1 MAQVKLIK
9 ERAEFE
15 RKNRDFKEI
24 AMSSMAQ
31 DIEIHIKTGRTPVKT
46 GNLKQ
51 LVRHTRTQN
60 GFKVESNADYSAVQ
74 ELGKRSGSREFK
86 NYTTAGTGKG
96 WFKAAID
103 AVEKNRVSYIE
114 KAKRSARL

>member
-1 MAQVKLIK
+1 MAQAKLIK

-15 RKNRDFKEI
+15 HKNREFKEI
-24 AMSSMAQ
+24 ALASMAQ

-51 LVRHTRTQN
+51 LVHHSRTTT
-60 GFKVESNADYSAVQ
+60 GYKVESNADYSAVQ
-74 ELGKRSGSREFK
+74 ELGKRSGAREFK

-103 AVEKNRVSYIE
+103 AVEKNRLSYIE
-114 KAKRSARL
+114 KAKRGARL